1 MSSVGV
7 NYCLYLLSQ
16 ENVVVLLALLLTLS
30 KFVDVGRCKSME
42 GSKTFFYAFFRS
54 SFLAISS
61 IDSGIFLLGTFL
73 MIVFRSL
80 LYVAFVAIVLRL
92 HIMILN

>member
-30 KFVDVGRCKSME
+30 KFVDVGRCKCME
-42 GSKTFFYAFFRS
+42 GSKTFFVC
-54 SFLAISS
+54 
-61 IDSGIFLLGTFL
+61 
-73 MIVFRSL
+73 VF
-80 LYVAFVAIVLRL
+80 
-92 HIMILN
+92 

>member
-1 MSSVGV
+1 MFHLFVFQSCNLVYFPMSSVGV

-16 ENVVVLLALLLTLS
+16 ENLVVLLALLLTLS
-30 KFVDVGRCKSME
+30 KFVDVGLDPASVWKDL
-42 GSKTFFYAFFRS
+42 KHFLYAFFRS

-73 MIVFRSL
+73 MIVFRS
-80 LYVAFVAIVLRL
+80 
-92 HIMILN
+92 